1 MTAAG
6 ILQLRLENQR
16 LARASFRKP
25 EDVVA
30 WFGAVQAQD
39 YLGSL
44 WAIGLR
50 MQRATEALVEAAET
64 RRAIIRTWPM
74 RGTLHF
80 VAAADARWMTQLL
93 APRVIARNAA
103 RLKREV
109 DVDASVV
116 GRSREVVTRALE
128 GGRRLDRTALYEA
141 LEARKIRTGVSR
153 GLHILLWLALEGTIC
168 LAGRQ
173 GKQHTFAL
181 LEEWIPK
188 FRDFDRDQA
197 LAELARR
204 YFTSHGPSTIQDFM
218 WWAGIAAKDATA
230 ALEGA
235 RAHLVREVVGGCTYW
250 LATRRAPVRGGRSKP
265 SPGPVVKLLP
275 AYDEYTVAY
284 RDRSLLVGAGSPT
297 SSGFGLLN
305 PVVVVEGR
313 VVGSW
318 KRTITRDAVQLNTK
332 LGRVLDDKESDAL
345 RREVEKFREFLGI
358 EPGGAELIASH
369 RISRTRG
376 RARAS

>member
-6 ILQLRLENQR
+6 ILDLRLENQR

-64 RRAIIRTWPM
+64 RRAIVRTWPM

-93 APRVIARNAA
+93 APRVISRNSA

-109 DVDASVV
+109 NVDATVV
-116 GRSREVVTRALE
+116 GRSREVVMRALE
-128 GGRRLDRTALYEA
+128 GGQRLDRPALYEA
-141 LEARKIRTGVSR
+141 LEARKIRTDTSR

-188 FRDFDRDQA
+188 VRDFDRDEA

-204 YFTSHGPSTIQDFM
+204 YFTSHGPATLQDFM
-218 WWAGIAAKDATA
+218 WWAGITAKDATA
-230 ALEGA
+230 AVEGA
-235 RAHLVREVVGGCTYW
+235 RKHLVREVAGGCAYW
-250 LATRRAPVRGGRSKP
+250 LATRRPPVRSGRSKP
-265 SPGPVVKLLP
+265 SPGPAVKLLP

-284 RDRSLLVGAGSPT
+284 RDRSLLVGTGKLG

-305 PVVVVEGR
+305 PVVVVDGR

-318 KRTITRDAVQLNTK
+318 KRTITRGSLQLETK
-332 LGRVLDDKESDAL
+332 LHRVLDEKENGAL
-345 RREVEKFREFLGI
+345 RLEAESFREYLGL
-358 EPGGAELIASH
+358 EPDGAELIASR
-369 RISRTRG
+369 RISRTRA